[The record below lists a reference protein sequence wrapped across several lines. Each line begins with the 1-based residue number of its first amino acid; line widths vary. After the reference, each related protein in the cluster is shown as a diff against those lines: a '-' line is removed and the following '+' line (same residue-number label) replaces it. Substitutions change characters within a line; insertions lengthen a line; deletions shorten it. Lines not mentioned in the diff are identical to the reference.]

1 MRVIQGTNKWTRL
14 EHLLRQLRADYVANQ
29 REGKHPRDTGQLAK
43 ADKFL
48 ERVHAYRL
56 SAKR

>member
-1 MRVIQGTNKWTRL
+1 MIEVQGTNKWTRL
-14 EHLLRQLRADYVANQ
+14 EHLLRQLRAAYVTNQ

-43 ADKFL
+43 GDALL
-48 ERVHAYRL
+48 EKVHAYRL